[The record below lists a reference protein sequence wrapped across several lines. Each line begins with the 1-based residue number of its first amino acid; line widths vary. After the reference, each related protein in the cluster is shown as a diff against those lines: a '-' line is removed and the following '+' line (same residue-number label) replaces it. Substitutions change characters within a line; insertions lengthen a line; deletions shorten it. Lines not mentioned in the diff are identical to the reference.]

1 MIGKTK
7 ILTSL
12 AAIAVAGA
20 AAVPFV
26 ASAQQSGSPTPPA
39 TAPAHGGRHGEALA
53 TALGVTP
60 EALAKAMKAARAAVP
75 KPTPGQAPDE
85 ATREA
90 NRAAFEAA
98 LASNLGTTV
107 EKLQTALQSVAP
119 LGGEHRG
126 PKGPGGPHGPGPGIR
141 GGNEALAKALGIDAA
156 TLKAAEKAVR
166 ESLPK
171 PAFTPGTR
179 PDRAAI
185 EALRAQHEAALAAQ
199 LGISVDALKAAQ
211 ATVRS
216 EFEARHAAQ
225 AQQVFEQHLA
235 RAVEAGKIT
244 QAKADDLKAQFA
256 QSGDAAKAA
265 MRALHEA
272 AGTPGRPQHRP
283 GGRPFGRGPSA

>member
-12 AAIAVAGA
+12 AAIAVVGS

-26 ASAQQSGSPTPPA
+26 ASAQQTGTQTPPA

-60 EALAKAMKAARAAVP
+60 GALANAIEAARAAVP
-75 KPTPGQAPDE
+75 KPAPGQAADP

-98 LASNLGTTV
+98 LAGNLGITV
-107 EKLQTALQSVAP
+107 ETLQAALQSVAP
-119 LGGEHRG
+119 GGAHHG

-141 GGNEALAKALGIDAA
+141 GGNEALAKALGIDVA
-156 TLKAAEKAVR
+156 TLRAAEKAVR

-179 PDRAAI
+179 PDSATI
-185 EALRAQHEAALAAQ
+185 EALKAKHEAALAAQ

-211 ATVRS
+211 ATVRA
-216 EFEARHAAQ
+216 EFEARHEAKAQ
-225 AQQVFEQHLA
+225 ELFERLLA
-235 RAVEAGKIT
+235 RAVETGKIT
-244 QAKADDLKAQFA
+244 QAKADELKAQFN
-256 QSGDAAKAA
+256 QGGDEAKAA

-272 AGTPGRPQHRP
+272 AGTPGRQHRP